1 LSNNFYSLSLFIKK
15 SFISNLSAT
24 DMNHSSR
31 LTQAVIDL
39 DALVK
44 NYQYIDNLASNSN
57 TIAVVKADAYGHD
70 ATKVARALSAYVKL
84 FAVGFIDEALA
95 LRSDGIDN
103 TVLILE
109 GPFKESDFQIAIENN
124 FSLMLHSDYQI
135 EWLSAMNPDFSGD
148 IWLKVDTG
156 MNRLGFHVEQVDDI
170 MSQLTE
176 QQRNKL
182 VLCSHF
188 STAEQLNSTKPL
200 EQLDK
205 LKKLVAQY
213 DCKFSM
219 ANSAGILNWPT
230 SHGDHTRLGLALYG
244 LSPIGE
250 SPLSQPLIPVMT
262 LQANIIAIHTVK
274 AGEYVGYG
282 DIWQAQRET
291 ILATV
296 AIGYADGYPRNAKS
310 GTPVFIKG
318 AIAPLVGRV
327 SMDMITVDITDLTNT
342 DLDNSDIGNIIIGDT
357 VELWGKN
364 ISIDTVAQNSDTI
377 NYELL
382 TRVSKRVPKVI
393 TT

>member
-1 LSNNFYSLSLFIKK
+1 
-15 SFISNLSAT
+15 
-24 DMNHSSR
+24 MNHTSR

-39 DALVK
+39 DALIK
-44 NYQYIDNLASNSN
+44 NYQYIDSLTSKSN
-57 TIAVVKADAYGHD
+57 TIAVIKADAYGHD
-70 ATKVARALSAYVKL
+70 ASKVASALSTRVNL

-95 LRSDGIDN
+95 LRSDGIEN

-109 GPFKESDFQIAIENN
+109 GPFKESDFDIAVENN
-124 FSLMLHSDYQI
+124 FYLMLHSDYQI
-135 EWLSAMNPDFSGD
+135 KWLSAMNPEFSGD

-156 MNRLGFHVEQVDDI
+156 MNRLGFHVEQIDNI
-170 MSQLTE
+170 MSQLTA
-176 QQRNKL
+176 QQRKQL

-188 STAEQLNSTKPL
+188 STAEQLNSTKPI
-200 EQLDK
+200 EQLAK
-205 LKKLVAQY
+205 LMKLVSQY
-213 DCKFSM
+213 GCKFSM

-244 LSPIGE
+244 ISPIGE

-274 AGEYVGYG
+274 VGEYVGYG
-282 DIWQAQRET
+282 DTWQAQRET

-310 GTPVFIKG
+310 GTPVFING

-327 SMDMITVDITDLTNT
+327 SMDMITVDITDLANT
-342 DLDNSDIGNIIIGDT
+342 YVKNIDIDNTYVGNIIIGDT

-364 ISIDTVAQNSDTI
+364 ISIDIVAQNSDTI

-393 TT
+393 AS